1 MRIALPLA
9 ANGHIYAAP
18 LEDGAI
24 TVLKAG
30 AKKPE
35 VAARNAALGACVL
48 ATPAIAD
55 DTLYV
60 LTESHLYAFRAKP

>member
-1 MRIALPLA
+1 MHGYFVAM
-9 ANGHIYAAP
+9 
-18 LEDGAI
+18 EDGAV

-30 AKKPE
+30 VAKAE
-35 VAARNAALGACVL
+35 VAASNPALGERVP

-60 LTESHLYAFRAKP
+60 RTDGHIYAFAEKK

>member
-1 MRIALPLA
+1 VA
-9 ANGHIYAAP
+9 ANGHIY
-18 LEDGAI
+18 LTSLNDGAV

-30 AKKPE
+30 ADSPVVVTRNPPLGE
-35 VAARNAALGACVL
+35 RVA

-60 LTESHLYAFRAKP
+60 RGQKHLYAFAETK